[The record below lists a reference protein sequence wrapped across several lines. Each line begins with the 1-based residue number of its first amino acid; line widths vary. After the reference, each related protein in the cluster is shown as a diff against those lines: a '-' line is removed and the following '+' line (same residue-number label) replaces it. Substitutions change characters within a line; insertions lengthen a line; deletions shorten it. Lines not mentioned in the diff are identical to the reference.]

1 MKIYVCEH
9 IYVKCMYMC
18 TYIIFKHIYPG
29 TPGYK
34 FTNGCYSI
42 LSIALI

>member
-1 MKIYVCEH
+1 MDLYIYEICIYVCEH

-34 FTNGCYSI
+34 FTN
-42 LSIALI
+42 